1 MFANE
6 KKSQR
11 SIRKRGS
18 VEFTKE
24 EEVLSSSLAG
34 NNSSHNRSFQ
44 ALRSLLDQVAQNKTD
59 TTKVLP
65 EIIEKTR
72 QSSLSNPAKASP
84 ARSYMRR
91 RSSGGI
97 IKKSKYSSQLK
108 VAHTNSN
115 VEVRVVI

>member
-44 ALRSLLDQVAQNKTD
+44 ALRSLLD
-59 TTKVLP
+59 
-65 EIIEKTR
+65 
-72 QSSLSNPAKASP
+72 
-84 ARSYMRR
+84 
-91 RSSGGI
+91 
-97 IKKSKYSSQLK
+97 
-108 VAHTNSN
+108 
-115 VEVRVVI
+115 